1 MRLLIALAALLAV
14 TPASAQKLYKWVDQ
28 AGKVHY
34 SDQPPPQDARVEK
47 KLEVRAKP
55 AAGATGSNTGAGAK
69 SAADLDMEFRKRQL
83 QKAENEQKAAKEAD
97 ANAEKQR
104 NCTESKNRLGAL
116 ERGGRV
122 TKWGPNGEQQFLSDE
137 EYARE
142 IAAQRKTVD
151 SWCN

>member
-1 MRLLIALAALLAV
+1 MRLLIALAVLLAV

-47 KLEVRAKP
+47 KLEVRTTP
-55 AAGATGSNTGAGAK
+55 AGNSASAGSK
-69 SAADLDMEFRKRQL
+69 SAADLDMEFRKRQV
-83 QKAENEQKAAKEAD
+83 QKAENEQKLAKEAD

-104 NCTESKNRLGAL
+104 NCTESKNRLAAL
-116 ERGGRV
+116 ERGGRI

>member
-34 SDQPPPQDARVEK
+34 SDQPPPQNARVEK
-47 KLEVRAKP
+47 QLQVRTAP
-55 AAGATGSNTGAGAK
+55 TGATGASTGAGPK

-83 QKAENEQKAAKEAD
+83 EKAENEQKQRKEAD
-97 ANAEKQR
+97 ANSEKQK
-104 NCTESKNRLGAL
+104 NCVDSKNRLAAL
-116 ERGGRV
+116 ERGGRI
-122 TKWGPNGEQQFLSDE
+122 TKWGPNGEQQFMSDE
-137 EYARE
+137 EIARE
-142 IAAQRKTVD
+142 VVTQRKTVD